1 MTLSSP
7 PGNPS
12 VGVHRQ
18 TQLPSVNDGARE
30 SIMDD
35 VNVIHV
41 APDVAVVALH
51 GEHDAMGQEE
61 LSVLLSDEINGNGLV
76 VVDVS
81 DADFIDSSVLHNL
94 VRADRLARDHGS
106 RMVLQVGTARAVRSA
121 MNVSGAFS
129 SLERADGAAN
139 G

>member
-1 MTLSSP
+1 
-7 PGNPS
+7 
-12 VGVHRQ
+12 
-18 TQLPSVNDGARE
+18 
-30 SIMDD
+30 MDD
-35 VNVIHV
+35 VDVIRV

-51 GEHDAMGQEE
+51 GEHDAMGQED
-61 LSVLLSDEINGNGLV
+61 LSVLLSDEVSGNGLV

-81 DADFIDSSVLHNL
+81 NADFIDSSVLHNL

-106 RMVLQVGTARAVRSA
+106 RVVLQVGTARAVRSA

-129 SLERADGAAN
+129 SLERADGAAD